1 MTTFISAFF
10 LNVFKAADENW
21 SFFWLVP
28 REAFLLFSFSNG
40 AAAFLGEVNIGNV
53 LLSLA

>member
-1 MTTFISAFF
+1 MIHLGGL
-10 LNVFKAADENW
+10 LNVFKAADENC

-28 REAFLLFSFSNG
+28 REAFLLFSFSYG
-40 AAAFLGEVNIGNV
+40 APAFLGEVNIGNV